1 MKTGILTGVASGI
14 LMIAAQ
20 ASAADLPPLK
30 IGVITSYTGPSAALA
45 AEVDIPIKLYMLQHG
60 DTVAGRKIEIIRKD
74 TGGMAPNVAKQKATE
89 LAVQDHV
96 DFITGIDFTPN
107 AIAIGQVSTEAKIPT
122 IATSTLGVNVL
133 TNAPYMVRLF
143 GTIPQTMVPTA
154 EWMANHGVKKVF
166 LAVADYGPGKDTL
179 EWFTKAFTAA
189 GGTIVGS
196 VPIGVNT
203 IDFTP
208 EMQRIRDIKPD
219 AVFVWLPSG
228 STTSVFI
235 KQFHDAGFGKT
246 GIKLYSDGD
255 LTDDAGLPQLGDE
268 AMGLITTYQYSFA
281 HDSDLNRA
289 FAKGFIA
296 LSGGMRPDGIGVA
309 TYDAM
314 AIIYKA
320 VEAQG
325 GKLDPDKT
333 MAIFKGLKFES
344 PRGMVEID
352 PNTRDLI
359 QDIYVRRVERR
370 GRRFSRRLPEL
381 TDRTHKPHTSYKSYR
396 FFAKPR

>member
-1 MKTGILTGVASGI
+1 MKTGILTSVATGI
-14 LMIAAQ
+14 LVIAAQ

-30 IGVITSYTGPSAALA
+30 IGVITSYTGPAAQLVK
-45 AEVDIPIKLYMLQHG
+45 EVDIPIQLYLQQHG
-60 DTVAGRKIEIIRKD
+60 DTVAGRKIQIIRKD
-74 TGGMAPNVAKQKATE
+74 TGGMAPNVAKQRATE

-96 DFITGIDFTPN
+96 DFITGIDYTPN

-122 IATSTLGVNVL
+122 IASSTLGVNVL

-143 GTIPQTMVPTA
+143 GTVPQTMVPTA
-154 EWMANHGVKKVF
+154 EWMAKQGIKKVF

-179 EWFTKAFTAA
+179 EWFSKAFIGA
-189 GGTIVGS
+189 GGTIVGTL
-196 VPIGVNT
+196 PIGVNT

-208 EMQRIRDIKPD
+208 EMQHIRDIKPD

-228 STTSVFI
+228 AMTSVFI
-235 KQFHDAGFGKT
+235 KQFHDAALAKI
-246 GIKLYSDGD
+246 GITLYSDGD

-268 AMGLITTYQYSFA
+268 ALGLVTTYQYSYA

-333 MAIFKGLKFES
+333 MAIFRGLKFES

-352 PNTRDLI
+352 PQARDLV

-370 GRRFSRRLPEL
+370 DGELVNVEFDRIPQVLPVPAL
-381 TDRTHKPHTSYKSYR
+381 APAQH
-396 FFAKPR
+396 